1 MKKKFGDGSLSL
13 IFIWFAV
20 VIFFAV
26 CIIFPLFC
34 VAITPRASDFVQ
46 AATSS
51 RWHDAMRNTALEC
64 LCSTLL
70 SVITGYIYAYA
81 VVRGGIPFKKIFS
94 LVPIIHLVTPPFV
107 GGLAFI
113 LLIGRQGFITHT
125 LLGLD
130 ISLYGF
136 PGLLIAQTLTF
147 FPMAYLICAQSLRGI
162 NPSMEQAARGM
173 GAGRLNIFFKITL
186 PLSSP
191 GILSAL
197 LFIAVSVLSDFGN
210 PLIVAGRFRV
220 LAVEIYTQ
228 LTGWLNAGTSAIL
241 GMILLI
247 PSIILFI
254 LQNKTLTKE
263 KAKVATIGGKTQM
276 QIPVQP
282 SKCAKVLLT
291 IFCAVISLAVIAQF
305 AAIIAGSIQ
314 KVWGVNTAPTFDHIK
329 KIGRW
334 IPELRNTIFYALLG
348 AALST
353 TLATVTAY
361 LSQRTT
367 VPLKPLLDAAA
378 QIPAAIPGSLFGLA
392 LSLAAN
398 KLSVRVPPLLI
409 AISMGVMFMPFCYR
423 VVSTGFSHIKP
434 TLDDGAASLGANRR
448 QTLATII
455 LPLSASSIFSAFI
468 YAFVRGVGTV
478 SAVIFLVSFN
488 THLSSITILNL
499 AEQGDWGQAASLA
512 LTLTILTFAVLGA
525 GYAAT
530 QSIAKKHGG
539 QNAN

>member
-1 MKKKFGDGSLSL
+1 MSL

-51 RWHDAMRNTALEC
+51 RWRDAMRNTALEC

-367 VPLKPLLDAAA
+367 VPLKSLLDAAA

-539 QNAN
+539 QNAI